1 MREFIFLYIRKRTE
15 NKYFITINPQVCSLR
30 KVKMYTNIGVA
41 QKKATQ
47 T

>member
-1 MREFIFLYIRKRTE
+1 MPFLKLDFR
-15 NKYFITINPQVCSLR
+15 NTINPQVCSLR
-30 KVKMYTNIGVA
+30 KVKMYANIGVA